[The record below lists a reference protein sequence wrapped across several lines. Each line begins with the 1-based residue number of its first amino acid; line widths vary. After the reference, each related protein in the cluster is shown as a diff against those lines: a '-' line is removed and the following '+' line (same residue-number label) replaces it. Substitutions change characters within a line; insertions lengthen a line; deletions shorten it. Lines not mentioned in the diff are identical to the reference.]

1 MRRCEQKLP
10 SGKGGTVHVAAFLCD
25 KPRALAMEIVCHN
38 KDGRTGRGQKFSAE
52 AQIFHGVGR
61 GILHLNS
68 RRINS
73 QEEQPISYCGGLRFI
88 FPSALPARADYFY
101 LRVSGEILRRS
112 INPCLQGE

>member
-10 SGKGGTVHVAAFLCD
+10 SRKGGTVHVAAFFCD
-25 KPRALAMEIVCHN
+25 KPRAFAMEIVCHN
-38 KDGRTGRGQKFSAE
+38 KDGWTGSGQEFSAE

-73 QEEQPISYCGGLRFI
+73 KEEQPISYCGGLRFI
-88 FPSALPARADYFY
+88 FPSALPAGADHFY
-101 LRVSGEILRRS
+101 LRVSSKVLCRS
-112 INPCLQGE
+112 IDPRLQGE